1 MSNKRITIVINTFN
15 SEDKI
20 HKCIGSIPNEYKIIV
35 IENSKNENFKKEIE
49 QKYSNVQCFLAGENL
64 GYA

>member
-35 IENSKNENFKKEIE
+35 IENSKNEIILDFRFWLFK
-49 QKYSNVQCFLAGENL
+49 C
-64 GYA
+64 